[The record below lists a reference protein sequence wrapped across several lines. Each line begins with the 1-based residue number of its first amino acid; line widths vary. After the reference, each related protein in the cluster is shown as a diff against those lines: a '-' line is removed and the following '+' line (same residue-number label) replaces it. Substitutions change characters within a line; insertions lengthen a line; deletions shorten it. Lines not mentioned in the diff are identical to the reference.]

1 LQRLRFRR
9 IVRSIARRCVAPLAV
24 SASLALCLV
33 LTPHGA
39 LGAQQAAGPMAMHG
53 SVAEHVARG
62 DRESV
67 ARRPAAAYEQ
77 YEAAIALGPE
87 SYDALW
93 RASREAVDL
102 GETETNSAR
111 RTRLNEQAV
120 SYARRAV
127 AVNPVGADGHFQL
140 ARALGRTALSVS
152 ARERVKYATEIRAEA
167 VRALELQP
175 QHAGALHIMGVWN
188 AEVMRLNG
196 ITRALARNFLGAGV
210 FGSASWANATRYLE
224 QSVSADPTRL
234 IHHLDLAR
242 VYRDTNRR
250 ADARAAYQAALRS
263 PVIDSNDDVYRR
275 AAESELRALK

>member
-1 LQRLRFRR
+1 
-9 IVRSIARRCVAPLAV
+9 V
-24 SASLALCLV
+24 STSLALCLV

-39 LGAQQAAGPMAMHG
+39 LGAQQAAGPAVMHG

-87 SYDALW
+87 SYHALW

-167 VRALELQP
+167 MRALELQP

-242 VYRDTNRR
+242 VYRDTKRR
-250 ADARAAYQAALRS
+250 AEARAAYQAALRS